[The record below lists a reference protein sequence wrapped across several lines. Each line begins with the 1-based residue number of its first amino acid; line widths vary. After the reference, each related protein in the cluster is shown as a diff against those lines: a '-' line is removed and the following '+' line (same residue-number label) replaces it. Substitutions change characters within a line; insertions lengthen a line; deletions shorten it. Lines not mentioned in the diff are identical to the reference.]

1 MVVLE
6 LHVQM
11 IDEQC
16 TQFTQNVDHNKPCL
30 WIRCSVLCVHLQV
43 RTCTYRYIHLQKY
56 PCTAYSQELL
66 KFYCLIVVNYAFQLV
81 STLSRVAQL
90 ISLVAHT
97 RTHTHTVIT

>member
-16 TQFTQNVDHNKPCL
+16 TQFTQNFDHNKPCL

-43 RTCTYRYIHLQKY
+43 RTCTLQVHTFAK
-56 PCTAYSQELL
+56 
-66 KFYCLIVVNYAFQLV
+66 
-81 STLSRVAQL
+81 
-90 ISLVAHT
+90 ISMHSILT
-97 RTHTHTVIT
+97 GIT